1 VTATSADPS
10 GPAVAAVD
18 GGAGTKWN
26 ATAANASLTV
36 DLGAPYQLSQVT
48 VQSGSGAT
56 TPYTLAVSSDGTTW
70 RPLGSVPAGANA
82 TSSVD
87 GAGTI
92 GRWIRYTATG
102 NAKANVAELSATGVP
117 TQTST
122 TGDVG
127 GTVPPTLALSLGAP
141 ASFGAFAPGHAG
153 DYDASTTAAVTSTA
167 GDATLSVA
175 DTGTSAPG
183 HLVNGAFALPSP
195 MQAAADGNLADV
207 SGVPLALRAWS
218 VPVSNDAFTV
228 RLRQHI
234 GSNDALRT
242 GAYAK
247 ALVFTLATTQP

>member
-1 VTATSADPS
+1 VSN
-10 GPAVAAVD
+10 D
-18 GGAGTKWN
+18 G
-26 ATAANASLTV
+26 S
-36 DLGAPYQLSQVT
+36 
-48 VQSGSGAT
+48 
-56 TPYTLAVSSDGTTW
+56 TW
-70 RPLGSVPAGANA
+70 RPLGSVAAGSNA

-102 NAKANVAELSATGVP
+102 NVKANVAELSATGAA

-141 ASFGAFAPGHAG
+141 ASFGAFTPGHAG

-167 GDATLSVA
+167 GDAQLSVA
-175 DTGTSAPG
+175 DTSTTAPG

-195 MQAAADGNLADV
+195 VQAAVDGPLAAV
-207 SGVPLALRAWS
+207 SAMPLALRAWS
-218 VPVSNDAFTV
+218 APVSNDALTV

-234 GSNDALRT
+234 GSTDALRT
-242 GAYAK
+242 GVYTK
-247 ALVFTLATTQP
+247 TLVFTLATTQP